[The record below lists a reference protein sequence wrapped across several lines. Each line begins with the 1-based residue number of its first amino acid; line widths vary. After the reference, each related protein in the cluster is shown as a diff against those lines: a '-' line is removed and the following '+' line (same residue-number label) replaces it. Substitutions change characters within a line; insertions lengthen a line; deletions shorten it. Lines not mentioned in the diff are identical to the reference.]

1 MFVKIVVWSKVKRT
15 VLGSWSCPVQFSWC
29 YFLGMQRTSATNAS
43 ATSSGAII
51 TVLSP
56 PVLIALVLLAPVLW
70 NFITM
75 ANKADFMAKKRLREE
90 EPSLQGLTGRVF
102 QIWVGFNRV
111 LSVLKS
117 CTVHYNP
124 LYCHSG
130 HLSAEKVFWLKSS
143 RSCADFGLALLL

>member
-1 MFVKIVVWSKVKRT
+1 MGK
-15 VLGSWSCPVQFSWC
+15 
-29 YFLGMQRTSATNAS
+29 QRTSATNAS
-43 ATSSGAII
+43 AISSGAII

-56 PVLIALVLLAPVLW
+56 PVLIALVLLAPVLSPPVLW

-111 LSVLKS
+111 LSGIEILIL
-117 CTVHYNP
+117 VHCP
-124 LYCHSG
+124 L
-130 HLSAEKVFWLKSS
+130 
-143 RSCADFGLALLL
+143 